1 MSEDNQSLA
10 SDEKSETISSSLKK
24 KLNFKEY
31 KSRKAEDSYIFQVNS
46 ETPSINTLEL
56 FIQK

>member
-31 KSRKAEDSYIFQVNS
+31 KNRKAEDSYIFQVNS
-46 ETPSINTLEL
+46 ETPTI
-56 FIQK
+56 